1 MPTPAVL
8 GLHLAEHRGGG
19 AGAGPGASL
28 ARVTRGLGAGP
39 AVEEIAATMLSATCR
54 RLAPALWG
62 PRAPSAV
69 ARRCLLAPGVR
80 SFADQSERA
89 EEPRT
94 FHPELLKFLVCP
106 LSKKP
111 LR

>member
-1 MPTPAVL
+1 
-8 GLHLAEHRGGG
+8 
-19 AGAGPGASL
+19 
-28 ARVTRGLGAGP
+28 
-39 AVEEIAATMLSATCR
+39 MLSAACR
-54 RLAPALWG
+54 RLGPALRG

-69 ARRCLLAPGVR
+69 AGRCLLAPGVR
-80 SFADQSERA
+80 SFADQGGRA

-94 FHPELLKFLVCP
+94 FHPELLRCLVCP

>member
-1 MPTPAVL
+1 MTGESVPGKPKRGRIEARLAV
-8 GLHLAEHRGGG
+8 G
-19 AGAGPGASL
+19 AA
-28 ARVTRGLGAGP
+28 
-39 AVEEIAATMLSATCR
+39 MLSAACR
-54 RLAPALWG
+54 RLVPALRG

-69 ARRCLLAPGVR
+69 AGRCLLAPGVR
-80 SFADQSERA
+80 SFADQGGRA

-94 FHPELLKFLVCP
+94 FHPELLRCLVCP